1 MNRGLARLILF
12 VRRNFT
18 AHGTSTADYRTL
30 EGLKIRRGM
39 KPETTG
45 VHRNVDLFE
54 FDEQQR
60 GIDIRIVEIS
70 RQKAPTIRAADH

>member
-1 MNRGLARLILF
+1 M
-12 VRRNFT
+12 
-18 AHGTSTADYRTL
+18 
-30 EGLKIRRGM
+30 E
-39 KPETTG
+39 PETTG

-70 RQKAPTIRAADH
+70 RQKAPTIRAGDH